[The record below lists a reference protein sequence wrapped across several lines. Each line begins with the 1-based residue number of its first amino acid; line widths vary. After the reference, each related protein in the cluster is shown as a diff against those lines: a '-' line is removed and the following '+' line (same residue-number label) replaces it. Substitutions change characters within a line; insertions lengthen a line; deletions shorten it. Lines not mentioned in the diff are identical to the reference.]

1 MSNQEQTRRQVL
13 GTAGTIA
20 TIGLA
25 GCLGAPGGGEESTPT
40 ATPTETKTPT
50 PAEESGHHE
59 EDEHHTEEGHEED
72 GGHGADGPAE
82 HVEVE
87 MLSNDTGHH
96 FHPHVA
102 WVEVGGTVTWTL
114 DSGVHTTA
122 AYHPDNG
129 DRPQRIPDGADPWDS
144 GTVAE
149 EGATFEVT
157 FDTEGVYD
165 YYCAPHE
172 ATGMLGSVIVGEPDA
187 HDQPGLAEPQSGL
200 PDGAQSKLTELNE
213 MVNKKLGHTH

>member
-1 MSNQEQTRRQVL
+1 MDTDRPTRRAML
-13 GTAGTIA
+13 ALSGSALAAATAGCTGLTGGTADDSTTEEDGHHDDEHDGT
-20 TIGLA
+20 T
-25 GCLGAPGGGEESTPT
+25 EED
-40 ATPTETKTPT
+40 
-50 PAEESGHHE
+50 GHHE
-59 EDEHHTEEGHEED
+59 EEGDGHDDEHGES
-72 GGHGADGPAE
+72 GPAE
-82 HVEVE
+82 HVEVP
-87 MLSNDTGHH
+87 MLTRDDGHH

-114 DSGVHTTA
+114 DSGAHATA

-144 GTVAE
+144 GIIDE

-172 ATGMLGSVIVGEPDA
+172 AGGMLGSVIVGEPDA
-187 HDQPGLAEPQSGL
+187 HDQPGLAEPQSSL
-200 PDGAQSKLTELNE
+200 PEGAQSKLADLNE
-213 MVNKKLGHTH
+213 MVNEKLGHTH